1 MKDFYG
7 NYQNKNPQLDFTHQ
21 ITIIENRNTG
31 DEVSENFIPNK
42 DGIIIFLLRTIKDS
56 YMYAQLIDGIVLG
69 SLSWPAQQTSNKD
82 LRTIIPVS
90 KSQEIRCWGKWCD
103 FYFIP
108 YL

>member
-7 NYQNKNPQLDFTHQ
+7 NYANANPKLDFTHS

-31 DEVSENFIPNK
+31 DEISRNFTPNK
-42 DGIIIFLLRTIKDS
+42 DGIIILYLKTIKDS
-56 YMYAQLIDGIVLG
+56 YMYAQLTNGNVLG
-69 SLSWPAQQTSNKD
+69 SLSWAAQQTSNKD
-82 LRTIIPVS
+82 LRTIIPIN
-90 KSQEIRCWGKWCD
+90 KNQEIRCWGKWCD